1 MTNAFEGYHSVA
13 ERIEKFWIHYP
24 MGRIDS
30 KLIFQDGTRYIVQ
43 TDLYR
48 DVQDLIPFATD
59 IAEEI
64 RSNANRFP
72 LENCVTSS
80 IGRALHPAELV
91 NSAKTLIGQAMRRC
105 AGYVWK
111 LYPICLWVKLRY
123 RYPSNATPGRALEKL
138 WTQLPTTWSLV
149 RPSWMSPTANTVR
162 WPSKTESGKPASP
175 TKDLSAQIKTGTSNA
190 HRGGKSEWRFRDD
203 TPGHRRTHTH

>member
-1 MTNAFEGYHSVA
+1 MANTLEGYESVA

-59 IAEEI
+59 YAEEI

-80 IGRALHPAELV
+80 IGRALHTGGLSKFSENGNRPSYEE
-91 NSAKTLIGQAMRRC
+91 MRRV
-105 AGYVWK
+105 G
-111 LYPICLWVKLRY
+111 L
-123 RYPSNATPGRALEKL
+123 
-138 WTQLPTTWSLV
+138 QLVQP
-149 RPSWMSPTANTVR
+149 PTADISISVTPDKDPWAISDTLTDMAITPTPDLTAPLCSHGFMAWKEGVSNKTGNPYKG
-162 WPSKTESGKPASP
+162 WTCPSKDKANQCRAVWLEVSK
-175 TKDLSAQIKTGTSNA
+175 
-190 HRGGKSEWRFRDD
+190 
-203 TPGHRRTHTH
+203 